1 MNTIVDIWKELD
13 AQLEEKFPKLYATLN
28 PGASELEIKNLESHF
43 SAPIPDDLKA
53 SLRVHNGQNDPNLT
67 NGIFNFQ
74 VLLSCDRILEEFNM
88 AYEIYNDTGPAW
100 YDSPIKGLNTENGWS
115 KGWVPFVSF
124 QENCTNVDI
133 LPPDDGIYGQVFET
147 RYQAADEVIFPS
159 IKDWLHF
166 YKEAIKN
173 DRYENEGGVPYVTY
187 E

>member
-74 VLLSCDRILEEFNM
+74 VLLSCDRILEEFNISM
-88 AYEIYNDTGPAW
+88 PKHQYIE
-100 YDSPIKGLNTENGWS
+100 
-115 KGWVPFVSF
+115 
-124 QENCTNVDI
+124 
-133 LPPDDGIYGQVFET
+133 ET
-147 RYQAADEVIFPS
+147 RQRDIRFSARSIENLTHEESLLYNLVSKEYISLDEIVEKLNFSVAS
-159 IKDWLHF
+159 ISGILLRLQMKKLIREVPGKQF
-166 YKEAIKN
+166 IKIT
-173 DRYENEGGVPYVTY
+173 DEQ
-187 E
+187 